1 VSANINLKYY
11 FNLIRQRW
19 RCNLRCREGVG
30 GDQGKAMLARA
41 TARFWVAAWMAKP
54 FFIELIRC
62 FPGNR
67 NATLFCSP
75 TQVLLELFG

>member
-1 VSANINLKYY
+1 
-11 FNLIRQRW
+11 
-19 RCNLRCREGVG
+19 
-30 GDQGKAMLARA
+30 MLAGA